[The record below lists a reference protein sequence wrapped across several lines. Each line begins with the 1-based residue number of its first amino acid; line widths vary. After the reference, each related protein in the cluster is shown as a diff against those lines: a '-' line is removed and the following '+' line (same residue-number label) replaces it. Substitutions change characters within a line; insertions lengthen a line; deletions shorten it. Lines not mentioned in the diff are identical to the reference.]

1 MDGQQ
6 RYKRLKNLLEKH
18 GQSHLLAFWDELDA
32 AGKQSLAAQIE
43 QLDFSKIDCWINN
56 LLKNTGPAAI
66 PEGIQ
71 AAPSYP
77 ANPAGSEQESK
88 YAQAQAL
95 GKEIIRAGK
104 VAAFVV
110 AGGQSTRLGFHGPKG
125 NYPISPVKNKTL
137 FQLFAE
143 TMAAVGAEYG
153 AEPVWYIMT
162 SLLNHAET
170 VRIFQDNNYYGL
182 SENNVFVFQQATL
195 PNFGFD
201 GKILM
206 ADKGRIAT
214 SPDGHGG
221 SLKALYQ
228 SRAVDDMKK
237 RGIEYLSYF
246 QIDNPLVKVFD
257 PLFVGLHVMNEAQ
270 MSSKAL
276 VKAYP
281 KEKVGNFCLADGK
294 ATVIEYSDL
303 PDELAEKCNPDGSLL
318 FNLGSIAIHIISGN
332 FIEKL
337 NEQGFALPL
346 HKAVKKIPHI
356 NENGRLITPTE
367 PNGTK
372 LETFVFDALPL
383 AKSSI
388 ILQTVRSEEYA
399 PVKNATGDDSA
410 ETARQMMVDRAAD
423 WLESASVSVP
433 RKADG
438 SVDCLIEIAPS
449 FAIDKE
455 DIKPKKHRIPVIK
468 PGDSVYLT

>member
-1 MDGQQ
+1 MNGQQ
-6 RYKRLKNLLEKH
+6 RYERLKNLLEKH

-56 LLKNTGPAAI
+56 LLKNTGPAVI

-77 ANPAGSEQESK
+77 AKPAGSEQESK

-162 SLLNHAET
+162 SLLNHTET

-182 SENNVFVFQQATL
+182 AQNNVFIFQQGTL

-257 PLFVGLHVMNEAQ
+257 PLFVGLHVMNGAQ

-318 FNLGSIAIHIISGN
+318 FNLGSIAIHIISRN

-337 NEQGFALPL
+337 NEGGFALPL

-399 PVKNATGDDSA
+399 PVKNATGVDSA
-410 ETARQMMVDRAAD
+410 EVAREMMVQRAAS
-423 WLESASVSVP
+423 WLESAGIQVP
-433 RKADG
+433 RKSDG
-438 SVDCLIEIAPS
+438 SLDVLIEIAPS
-449 FAIDKE
+449 FAIYKE
-455 DIKPKKHRIPVIK
+455 DVKAKRKHIPVIK
-468 PGDSVYLT
+468 PGEAIYLA